1 MGALADAGSRSQL
14 YGLHMWVELG
24 SFVLGLAGGLAATFI
39 EPVNRWLGRVGRRTA
54 RDRGVAVHVETD
66 PSVIWAGTPDWV
78 PFQYFFPAGELPVP
92 PPPNPR
98 KWRSWAIAQG
108 GFDLWESVVRL
119 TIVGTAPVT
128 VVLETP
134 DLTVTTEP
142 LPPGRK
148 VLRPVGGAD
157 ISPRAYRVDLDTFGD
172 QNPDISLVEQGDS
185 VRHDPLSF
193 SLERNEVQQILLR
206 VQSQRP
212 CLFSWKA
219 RLPILIDGKREYVD
233 IDDGGLPFRL
243 AGGDLLD
250 TSLWEDAQWVPRE
263 L

>member
-1 MGALADAGSRSQL
+1 
-14 YGLHMWVELG
+14 MWAELG
-24 SFVLGLAGGLAATFI
+24 SFALGLAGGLATTFI
-39 EPVNRWLGRVGRRTA
+39 EPVNRWVGRVGRRTA
-54 RDRGVAVHVETD
+54 RDRGLAVHVETD

-78 PFQYFFPAGELPVP
+78 PFQYFFPTPDLPAP

-98 KWRSWAIAQG
+98 KWRAWAVAEG

-128 VVLETP
+128 VLETP
-134 DLTVTTEP
+134 DVTVTKEP

-148 VLRPVGGAD
+148 VLRPVGGAE
-157 ISPRAYRVDLDTFGD
+157 ISPRAYRVDLDTFGE
-172 QNPDISLVEQGDS
+172 QSPDISLVEEGDS

-193 SLERNEVQQILLR
+193 SLERNGVEQILLR

-212 CLFSWKA
+212 GLYYWRG

-233 IDDGGLPFRL
+233 VDDGGVPFLL

-250 TSLWEDAQWVPRE
+250 TSIWEGDRWVTRE